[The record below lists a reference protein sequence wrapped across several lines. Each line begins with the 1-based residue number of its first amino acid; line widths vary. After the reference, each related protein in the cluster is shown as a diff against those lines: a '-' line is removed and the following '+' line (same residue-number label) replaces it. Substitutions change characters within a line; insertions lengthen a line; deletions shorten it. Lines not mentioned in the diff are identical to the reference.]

1 MANYYRD
8 NDDLRFYLERGIDWR
23 QIVEIA
29 ERGFRDPEGHKSV
42 LEAVELYREIAEAMG
57 ELAAEEVAPHAAAI
71 DRAGAHLEGGE
82 AVLPPQFEGIFRRMR
97 EMDLFGLCL
106 PRELGGMNAPL
117 VLYLLSNEIFA
128 RADVSVMAHFGF
140 HVGISTA
147 LLQFSLL
154 EGSTRIDPDTGAVLE
169 TRFADA
175 IGEISAGRAWGCMDI
190 TEPDAGSDMAALR
203 AVGELA
209 ADGSWTVSGQKIFV
223 TSGHGKYHVVIART
237 EGPGSGLDGLSLF
250 LVPTYRDEGGTRVRL
265 ATIDRIEEKLGHH
278 GSVTASIS
286 FDRTPAQLIGKRGD
300 GFRYML
306 KLMNGA
312 RLSVGFESIGLCEA
326 AYRMAKDY
334 AGQRPSMGKTID
346 RHEIIADY
354 LDEMAS
360 DIEGLRALAMYGAV
374 EEELARRKEMLSLTR
389 SPQADEA
396 ARESR
401 LHSERARKVTPLLK
415 FLGAEKAVE
424 MARRCLQIHGGNGY
438 MAEYGAEKL
447 LRDALVMPIYEGTSQ
462 IQALM
467 AMKDVLGSAIRRPQK
482 FVRRLAQARW
492 RSLAARD
499 TLERRAA
506 RLEVHSLAA
515 QQHLLTRTAADKI
528 RSLTGRPLAEWP
540 AALRKN
546 WNPKR
551 DFAFALL
558 HAERLSRLM
567 ADAAIADVLWA
578 QAVRH
583 PERRAVLE
591 RYLERAEPR
600 ARHLLDEI
608 TSTGHRLL
616 ADLAVRDRRAD
627 EDDQTPKAAP
637 AAAPE
642 QPLRAAG

>member
-1 MANYYRD
+1 MANFYRD
-8 NDDLRFYLERGIDWR
+8 NDDLRFYLEEGIDWR
-23 QIVEIA
+23 EIVELA
-29 ERGFRDPEGHKSV
+29 ERGFRDPDGHKSV
-42 LEAVELYREIAEAMG
+42 LDAVELYREIAEAMG
-57 ELAAEEVAPHAAAI
+57 ELAAEEIAPQAAAI

-82 AVLPPQFEGIFRRMR
+82 AVLPPQFEAIFRRMR

-106 PRELGGMNAPL
+106 PRELGGLNCPL

-154 EGSTRIDPDTGAVLE
+154 EGTTRLDPDTGAILE

-175 IGEISAGRAWGCMDI
+175 IGEITGGRAWGCMDI

-203 AVGELA
+203 TIGEEA

-237 EGPGSGLDGLSLF
+237 EGPRSGLDGLSLF
-250 LVPTYRDEGGTRVRL
+250 LVPTYEEKNGARVRL
-265 ATIDRIEEKLGHH
+265 ASLDRIEEKLGHH
-278 GSVTASIS
+278 GSVTAAVT
-286 FDRTPAQLIGKRGD
+286 FDRTPARLIGKRGE

-312 RLSVGFESIGLCEA
+312 RLSVGFETIGLCEA
-326 AYRMAKDY
+326 AYRMAREY
-334 AGQRPSMGKTID
+334 AAERPSMGKTID
-346 RHEIIADY
+346 RHEVIADY
-354 LDEMAS
+354 LDEMRS
-360 DIEGLRALAMYGAV
+360 DIEGLRALAMYGTV
-374 EEELARRKEMLSLTR
+374 EEELARRKEMLGLAG
-389 SPQADEA
+389 SPKAAQA
-396 ARESR
+396 AREAR
-401 LHSERARKVTPLLK
+401 AHSERARKVTPLLK
-415 FLGAEKAVE
+415 YLGAEKAVE

-438 MAEYGAEKL
+438 MVEYGAEKL

-467 AMKDVLGSAIRRPQK
+467 AMKDALASAMRRPQQ
-482 FVRRLAQARW
+482 FVRRVALARW

-499 TLERRAA
+499 GLERRVA
-506 RLEVHSLAA
+506 RVEAMSLAA
-515 QQHLLTRTAADKI
+515 QQHLLTRTATDKL
-528 RSLTGRPLAEWP
+528 RSLSGRPLTEWP

-558 HAERLSRLM
+558 HAERLCRLM
-567 ADAAIADVLWA
+567 ADAAIAEVLWA
-578 QAVRH
+578 QAVRF
-583 PERRAVLE
+583 PQRRAVLE

-608 TSTGHRLL
+608 TSTGQRLL
-616 ADLAVRDRRAD
+616 ADLAARDRVD
-627 EDDQTPKAAP
+627 EPDQVTSTVP
-637 AAAPE
+637 AAE
-642 QPLRAAG
+642 QPPLRAVG

>member
-8 NDDLRFYLERGIDWR
+8 NDDLRFYLEQGIDWR
-23 QIVEIA
+23 EIA
-29 ERGFRDPEGHKSV
+29 ELAERDFRDPDGHKSV
-42 LEAVELYREIAEAMG
+42 LDAVELYREIAEAMG
-57 ELAAEEVAPHAAAI
+57 ELAGEEIAPHAAAI
-71 DRAGAHLEGGE
+71 DRAGARLEGGE

-106 PRELGGMNAPL
+106 PRELGGLNAPL

-147 LLQFSLL
+147 LLQFSML
-154 EGSTRIDPDTGAVLE
+154 EGSTRIDPETGAILE

-175 IGEISAGRAWGCMDI
+175 IAEITSGRAWGCMDI

-203 AVGELA
+203 TVGEQA
-209 ADGSWTVSGQKIFV
+209 ADGSWTVSGQKIFI
-223 TSGHGKYHVVIART
+223 TSGHAKYHVVIART

-250 LVPTYRDEGGTRVRL
+250 LVPTYREEGGARVRL
-265 ATIDRIEEKLGHH
+265 APIDRIEEKLGHH
-278 GSVTASIS
+278 GSVTAAVT

-334 AGQRPSMGKTID
+334 AAQRPSMGKTID

-354 LDEMAS
+354 LDEMRS
-360 DIEGLRALAMYGAV
+360 DIEGLRALAMYGACQ
-374 EEELARRKEMLSLTR
+374 EELARRKELLAGTR
-389 SPQADEA
+389 SPRAEQAGREA
-396 ARESR
+396 RV
-401 LHSERARKVTPLLK
+401 HSQRARRVTPLLK

-438 MAEYGAEKL
+438 MVEYGAEKL

-467 AMKDVLGSAIRRPQK
+467 VMKDALGAAIRRPQQ
-482 FVRRLAQARW
+482 FVRQVAQARW

-499 TLERRAA
+499 PLERRAA
-506 RLEVHSLAA
+506 RLEVQALAA
-515 QQHLLTRTAADKI
+515 EQHLLTRTAADKL
-528 RSLTGRPLAEWP
+528 RSLSGRPLAEWP
-540 AALRKN
+540 AALRRN

-558 HAERLSRLM
+558 HAERLARLM
-567 ADAAIADVLWA
+567 ADAAIAEILWE
-578 QAVRH
+578 QAARH
-583 PERRAVLE
+583 PERRGVLE

-616 ADLAVRDRRAD
+616 ADLAARDQATD
-627 EDDQTPKAAP
+627 EEPSAAAP
-637 AAAPE
+637 APADE
-642 QPLRAAG
+642 SQPLRAAS

>member
-23 QIVEIA
+23 EIA
-29 ERGFRDPEGHKSV
+29 ELTERGFRDPDGHKSV

-57 ELAAEEVAPHAAAI
+57 ELAAEEVAPNAAAI

-82 AVLPPQFEGIFRRMR
+82 AVVPRPFETIFRRMR

-106 PRELGGMNAPL
+106 PRELGGLNAPL

-147 LLQFSLL
+147 LLQFSML
-154 EGSTRIDPDTGAVLE
+154 EGTTRIDPETGAILE

-175 IGEISAGRAWGCMDI
+175 IAEITAGRAWGCMDI

-203 AVGELA
+203 AVGEQA
-209 ADGSWTVSGQKIFV
+209 ADGSWTVTGQKIFV

-237 EGPGSGLDGLSLF
+237 EGPGSGLEGLSLF
-250 LVPTYRDEGGTRVRL
+250 LVPTYRDEAGGRVRL

-278 GSVTASIS
+278 GSVTAAIS
-286 FDRTPAQLIGKRGD
+286 FERTPAELIGKRGD

-326 AYRMAKDY
+326 AYRAARAY
-334 AGQRPSMGKTID
+334 AAERPSMGKTID

-374 EEELARRKEMLSLTR
+374 EEELARRKEAFGLTR
-389 SPQADEA
+389 SPEAQQAT
-396 ARESR
+396 RESR
-401 LHSERARKVTPLLK
+401 AHSERARKVTPLLK
-415 FLGAEKAVE
+415 YLGAEKAVE
-424 MARRCLQIHGGNGY
+424 MARRSLQIHGGNGY
-438 MAEYGAEKL
+438 MVEYGAEKL

-467 AMKDVLGSAIRRPQK
+467 AMKDTLGSAIRRPQQ
-482 FVRRLAQARW
+482 FVRRVAQARW

-499 TLERRAA
+499 ALERRAA
-506 RLEVHSLAA
+506 RLEVLSLAA
-515 QQHLLTRTAADKI
+515 QQHLLTRTATDKL
-528 RSLTGRPLAEWP
+528 RSLSGRRLTEWP
-540 AALRKN
+540 SALRKN

-551 DFAFALL
+551 DFAFAML
-558 HAERLSRLM
+558 HAERLCRMM
-567 ADAAIADVLWA
+567 ADAAIADALWA
-578 QAVRH
+578 QAARF

-600 ARHLLDEI
+600 ARHLYDEI

-616 ADLAVRDRRAD
+616 ADLASRDRREASPG
-627 EDDQTPKAAP
+627 EPAAP
-637 AAAPE
+637 AAAAE